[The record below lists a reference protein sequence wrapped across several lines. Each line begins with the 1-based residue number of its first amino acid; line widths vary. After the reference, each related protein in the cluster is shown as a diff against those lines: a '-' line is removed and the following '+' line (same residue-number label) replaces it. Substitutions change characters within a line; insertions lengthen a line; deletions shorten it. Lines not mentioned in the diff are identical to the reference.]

1 MRTKNILTS
10 LAVAATFV
18 MAQAAPALAY
28 SMDAGE
34 EAGPGMSVL
43 ETLAWFVFA
52 PATIWAIV
60 WFLWSLPKWRR
71 ASNPTTGDKWD
82 PKPSNSLTK

>member
-1 MRTKNILTS
+1 MRTNKLLTS
-10 LAVAATFV
+10 LVLAASV
-18 MAQAAPALAY
+18 VIAQASPALAY

-43 ETLAWFVFA
+43 ETLTWFVFA
-52 PATIWAIV
+52 PATIWIV
-60 WFLWSLPKWRR
+60 SWFLWSLPKWRR
-71 ASNPTTGDKWD
+71 TSAPTTGDKWD